1 MPAAP
6 PVRRPSRARAA
17 LAIVGVVLG
26 LIGLGVTLVGVAGQL
41 LPRRFTVAQQQ
52 EIMRW
57 EVGKRWQE
65 FPAGKVFAPS
75 VAYSPPAVLDD
86 TGGSVSLAAHRVG
99 IARQA
104 SCPAATDPAVATVL
118 SRNGCEAVLRAS
130 YVDDTDSYVVTV
142 GVAVFPST
150 AQAARAQ
157 RQLAAPSLTRR
168 NPAPGVHAVAFPG
181 TPAAGFTD
189 SRRQISASM
198 GDSAYGSYVVMY
210 TVGFTDNRPRV
221 PVTADSYADA
231 ELTSA
236 GVGVAESVTSALDT
250 PPAPPSC
257 PGAPGC

>member
-86 TGGSVSLAAHRVG
+86 TGG
-99 IARQA
+99 
-104 SCPAATDPAVATVL
+104 
-118 SRNGCEAVLRAS
+118 
-130 YVDDTDSYVVTV
+130 
-142 GVAVFPST
+142 
-150 AQAARAQ
+150 
-157 RQLAAPSLTRR
+157 
-168 NPAPGVHAVAFPG
+168 
-181 TPAAGFTD
+181 
-189 SRRQISASM
+189 
-198 GDSAYGSYVVMY
+198 
-210 TVGFTDNRPRV
+210 
-221 PVTADSYADA
+221 
-231 ELTSA
+231 
-236 GVGVAESVTSALDT
+236 
-250 PPAPPSC
+250 
-257 PGAPGC
+257 